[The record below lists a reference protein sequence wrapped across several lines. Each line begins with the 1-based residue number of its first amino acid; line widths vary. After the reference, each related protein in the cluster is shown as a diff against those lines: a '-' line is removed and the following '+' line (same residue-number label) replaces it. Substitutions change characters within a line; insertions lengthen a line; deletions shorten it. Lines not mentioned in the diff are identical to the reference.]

1 MYKIRKPGIF
11 LIIIMFFLVILLPFS
26 TIYSSHGLRLS
37 QDSNNSVVRFS
48 KNILLSTDD
57 SNYDHHV
64 EVSMAISDN
73 GIIFVGWKNSETHYG
88 GGARVS
94 IVKSADGG
102 KTWTQPHDMEM
113 FEGRSTRQSDPWLYW
128 YNGTIYY
135 AYLEFDSTFFTNPGL
150 GNLTQITVAKSNDYG
165 DTWIPVKA
173 TDGNYF
179 ADKETIVVGEN
190 NTVYVVY
197 DDANTETVNG
207 NVTIRVSRSIDG
219 GDTYQEISS
228 LGEDEF
234 YIGPYITLNSSGH
247 PFICWS
253 WLPPSG
259 GNLFITESLDGGLTF
274 VNPRMINQDGNYC
287 MYEASPSKLTL
298 PVIEFDH
305 NNRLYVLWADKFDQP
320 LDTWDVYL
328 RYSDNFGVNWSD
340 RIQVNPTTAGHQWH
354 PEMTIDDTGKLHII
368 YYSELEGW
376 FKPYYRTVHFTGPQ
390 RNNPILSDE
399 IVISNRDTPSIFT
412 RPGEYM
418 GIQLDQNGIPHV
430 AWSDGRSNEMDIY
443 YAHGIAAQSFPIEI
457 VVIIVIV
464 AIIGAICIV
473 VIFRIRRKRTIE

>member
-1 MYKIRKPGIF
+1 
-11 LIIIMFFLVILLPFS
+11 MFFLVILLPFS
-26 TIYSSHGLRLS
+26 TFYSSHGLRLS
-37 QDSNNSVVRFS
+37 QDSNNSIVRFS
-48 KNILLSTDD
+48 KNTLLSTDD

-94 IVKSADGG
+94 IVKSTDGG

-113 FEGRSTRQSDPWLYW
+113 FEGFTRQSDPWLYW
-128 YNGTIYY
+128 FNGTLYY
-135 AYLEFDSTFFTNPGL
+135 AYLEFDPRYINDQNAGY
-150 GNLTQITVAKSNDYG
+150 LTQITVAKSNNYG
-165 DTWIPVKA
+165 NTWTTVNA
-173 TDGNYF
+173 TSGNYF

-190 NTVYVVY
+190 NTVFVAY
-197 DDANTETVNG
+197 DDAVYPDG
-207 NVTIRVSRSIDG
+207 NATIRITRSIDG
-219 GDTYQEISS
+219 GDTYQEISI
-228 LGEDEF
+228 LGENYY
-234 YIGPYITLNSSGH
+234 YIGPYITLNSTGDV
-247 PFICWS
+247 FLAWS
-253 WLPPSG
+253 WLPEDG
-259 GNLFITESLDGGLTF
+259 GNIYFTKSLDGGFTF
-274 VNPRMINQDGNYC
+274 ETPKMINQDGNFC
-287 MYEASPSKLTL
+287 MYEISPSKLTL

-305 NNRLYVLWADKFDQP
+305 DDRLYVLWADKFDQP
-320 LDTWDVYL
+320 ADTWDVYL

-340 RIQVNPTTAGHQWH
+340 RIRVNPTTAGHQWH

-368 YYSELEGW
+368 YYSELGGY
-376 FKPYYRTVHFTGPQ
+376 FKPYYRTVDFTGPQ

-430 AWSDGRSNEMDIY
+430 AWSDGRSMEMDIY
-443 YAHGIAAQSFPIEI
+443 YAHGLTIQPFPIQI

-464 AIIGAICIV
+464 AIIGAISIV
-473 VIFRIRRKRTIE
+473 VIFLIRRSRNISNSIE